1 MSYKL
6 VIAEKPS
13 VAQSIAKV
21 IGADK
26 REDGY
31 LEGNGYIVSWCVGHL
46 VELASPESYDEKY
59 EKWRYDDL
67 PILPSQWNYQ
77 IVAATRKQFSIL
89 KKLMEREDVK
99 GLVEATDAGREGE
112 LIFRLVY
119 NQAKCKKPFE
129 RLWISSM
136 EDQAISDG
144 FSNLRNGK
152 VCVAIHRAHQ
162 EHVPNCMRPLIN
174 KKLKLMSELTEH
186 TLANEIEAPHEILR
200 K

>member
-1 MSYKL
+1 M
-6 VIAEKPS
+6 
-13 VAQSIAKV
+13 AQSIAKV

-67 PILPSQWNYQ
+67 PILP
-77 IVAATRKQFSIL
+77 
-89 KKLMEREDVK
+89 
-99 GLVEATDAGREGE
+99 
-112 LIFRLVY
+112 
-119 NQAKCKKPFE
+119 FE

-144 FSNLRNGK
+144 FS
-152 VCVAIHRAHQ
+152 H
-162 EHVPNCMRPLIN
+162 
-174 KKLKLMSELTEH
+174 LKMEENMMISTGRHYAGRGRTGSWE
-186 TLANEIEAPHEILR
+186 
-200 K
+200 

>member
-46 VELASPESYDEKY
+46 GELASPESYDEKY

-89 KKLMEREDVK
+89 KKLMEREDVT